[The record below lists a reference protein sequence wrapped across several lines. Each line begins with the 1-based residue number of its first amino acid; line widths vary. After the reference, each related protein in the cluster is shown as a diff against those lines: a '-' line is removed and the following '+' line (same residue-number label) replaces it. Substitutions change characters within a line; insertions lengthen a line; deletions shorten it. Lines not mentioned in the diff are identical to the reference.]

1 MEISASTVKIL
12 QNFASINSN
21 VVIQPGNKIMTIAE
35 AKNVLSEA
43 TVTEQFDKQVGI
55 YDLQNFLSVLD
66 LVDNP
71 SVQFKENNMVVG
83 GNAGR
88 AMVKY
93 YYADPEML
101 TTIGKPIN
109 MPKADVSFT
118 LEQSTLNGL
127 KKAAGVFGHSQVLI
141 EPDNGSVK
149 LTIAD
154 PENST
159 ANTYSIMVEGEYN
172 SEDFSFVLNINNLKI
187 IADDYQVDISSKL
200 ISQFSSVNHEVKYW
214 IALEKTSTYGG

>member
-1 MEISASTVKIL
+1 MEISAATVKIL

-43 TVTEQFDKQVGI
+43 TVTEEFDKQVGI

-66 LVDNP
+66 LVDNL
-71 SVQFKENNMVVG
+71 SVKFKDNYMVVG

-101 TTIGKPIN
+101 TTPQKPID
-109 MPKADVSFT
+109 MPLADVSFT

-127 KKAAGVFGHSQVLI
+127 KKAASIFGHSQMVI

-149 LTIAD
+149 LTVVD
-154 PENST
+154 PENTT

-172 SEDFSFVLNINNLKI
+172 TEEFRFVLNINNLKMI
-187 IADDYQVDISSKL
+187 TDDYQVDISSKL
-200 ISQFSSVNHEVKYW
+200 ISQFSSVNHDVKYW
-214 IALEKTSTYGG
+214 VALEKLSTYGD

>member
-43 TVTEQFDKQVGI
+43 TVTEEFDKQVGI

-71 SVQFKENNMVVG
+71 SVKFKDNYMIVG

-93 YYADPEML
+93 FYADPEML
-101 TTIGKPIN
+101 TTPQKPID
-109 MPKADVSFT
+109 MPQADVSFT
-118 LEQSTLNGL
+118 LEQATINGL
-127 KKAAGVFGHSQVLI
+127 KKAASIFGHSQLVI

-149 LTIAD
+149 LTVVD
-154 PENST
+154 PENTT

-172 SEDFSFVLNINNLKI
+172 TEDFRFVLNINNLKMI
-187 IADDYQVDISSKL
+187 TDDYQVDISSKL
-200 ISQFSSVNHEVKYW
+200 ISQFSSVNHDVKYW
-214 IALEKTSTYGG
+214 VALEKLSTYGD

>member
-71 SVQFKENNMVVG
+71 SVQFK
-83 GNAGR
+83 
-88 AMVKY
+88 
-93 YYADPEML
+93 
-101 TTIGKPIN
+101 
-109 MPKADVSFT
+109 
-118 LEQSTLNGL
+118 
-127 KKAAGVFGHSQVLI
+127 
-141 EPDNGSVK
+141 
-149 LTIAD
+149 
-154 PENST
+154 
-159 ANTYSIMVEGEYN
+159 
-172 SEDFSFVLNINNLKI
+172 
-187 IADDYQVDISSKL
+187 
-200 ISQFSSVNHEVKYW
+200 
-214 IALEKTSTYGG
+214 

>member
-1 MEISASTVKIL
+1 
-12 QNFASINSN
+12 
-21 VVIQPGNKIMTIAE
+21 MTIAE

-43 TVTEQFDKQVGI
+43 TVTEEFDKQVGI

-71 SVQFKENNMVVG
+71 SVKFKDNYMIVG

-101 TTIGKPIN
+101 TTPQKPID
-109 MPKADVSFT
+109 MPQADVSFT
-118 LEQSTLNGL
+118 LEQATLNGL
-127 KKAAGVFGHSQVLI
+127 KKAASIFGHSQMVI

-149 LTIAD
+149 LTVVD
-154 PENST
+154 PENTT

-172 SEDFSFVLNINNLKI
+172 TEDFRFVLNINNLKMI
-187 IADDYQVDISSKL
+187 TDDYQVDISSKL
-200 ISQFSSVNHEVKYW
+200 ISQFSSVNHDVKYW
-214 IALEKTSTYGG
+214 VALEKLSTYGD

>member
-43 TVTEQFDKQVGI
+43 TVTEEFDKQVGI

-71 SVQFKENNMVVG
+71 SVKFKDNYMIVG

-93 YYADPEML
+93 FYADPEML
-101 TTIGKPIN
+101 TTPQKPID
-109 MPKADVSFT
+109 MPQADVSFT
-118 LEQSTLNGL
+118 LEQATLNGL
-127 KKAAGVFGHSQVLI
+127 KKAASIFGHNQMVI

-149 LTIAD
+149 LTVVD
-154 PENST
+154 PENTT

-172 SEDFSFVLNINNLKI
+172 TEDFRFVLNINNLKMI
-187 IADDYQVDISSKL
+187 TDDYQVDISSKL
-200 ISQFSSVNHEVKYW
+200 ISQFSSVNHDVKYW
-214 IALEKTSTYGG
+214 VALEKLSTYGD